1 MTQLPAAAHR
11 LMSQQHGVA
20 SAAQLVGTGLTN
32 RQLQH
37 LADTGQLIHLVRGAY
52 ASPSRAID
60 ELTRCAALC
69 LARRDVVVAGPT
81 AGRLWSFRHVAR
93 DRRLHLIAPP
103 RAQPCRDRGVAVY
116 RTAAIHAEDI
126 IARPDGIR
134 VTSRPR
140 TALDLSRHVG
150 SHELLSIIEQAMLDG
165 NHGDADM
172 RRTAVDWISPQ
183 RRWLDVYLRQLD
195 RRVPG
200 KPAESKPEVDLG
212 QALTEA
218 GVQPL
223 HRQFSIDL
231 PGYGPARFDLA
242 VPDISWAIEID
253 VHPSHETIGGT
264 ASDHRRDVGAVALG
278 WLVTRVTRARYL
290 GSFDEVVTDLTSIYR
305 ARTTAMR

>member
-1 MTQLPAAAHR
+1 MTKLPAAAHR
-11 LMSQQHGVA
+11 LMSQQHGAA
-20 SAAQLVGTGLTN
+20 SARQLVDAGLTS

-69 LARRDVVVAGPT
+69 LARRDVVIAGPT
-81 AGRLWSFRHVAR
+81 AGRLWGFRHVSR
-93 DRRLHLIAPP
+93 DRRLHVIAPP
-103 RAQPCRDRGVAVY
+103 RAQPCRDQRVAVY

-126 IARPDGIR
+126 VARTDGIR

-140 TALDLSRHVG
+140 TALDLSRHVAPQ
-150 SHELLSIIEQAMLDG
+150 ELLSIIEQAMRDG
-165 NHGDADM
+165 NHGDHDM

-183 RRWLDVYLRQLD
+183 RRWLFSYLQQLD

-212 QALTEA
+212 QALLEK

-231 PGYGPARFDLA
+231 PGYGHARFDLA
-242 VPDISWAIEID
+242 VPDINWAIEID
-253 VHPSHETIGGT
+253 VHPTHETFSGE

-278 WLVTRVTRARYL
+278 WLVTRVSRDRYL
-290 GSFDEVVTDLTSIYR
+290 AWFDEVVADLVSIFR
-305 ARTTAMR
+305 ARTAAMR